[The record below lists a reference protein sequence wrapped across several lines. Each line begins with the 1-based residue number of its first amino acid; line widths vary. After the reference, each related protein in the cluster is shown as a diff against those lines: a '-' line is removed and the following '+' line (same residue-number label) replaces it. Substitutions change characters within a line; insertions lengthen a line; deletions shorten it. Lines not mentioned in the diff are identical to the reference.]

1 MNKNTVLRYK
11 QSLYHVI
18 IIVKGF
24 IIMGNLSG
32 PPFFIF
38 IKLSQFLRILRR
50 LNADEGLIGN

>member
-1 MNKNTVLRYK
+1 
-11 QSLYHVI
+11 
-18 IIVKGF
+18 
-24 IIMGNLSG
+24 MGNLSG